1 MKSFTLVRL
10 FLVLSPL
17 MVIGFLSVAQ
27 AQEPAAETKEPVAEK
42 ELSGHEILEKSM
54 KGLKRNMRTLGRNLS
69 KAESKTMCLESIRL
83 MQGFVL
89 AAFPHCP
96 EPFDAAGKKDPVQWE
111 FGFRRRMVDI
121 AKVLLDLEEALQA
134 DDSERIEMIWDK
146 IRDLKKD
153 GHNLYQEEE
162 D

>member
-10 FLVLSPL
+10 FLLLSPL
-17 MVIGFLSVAQ
+17 MVVAFLSVAQ
-27 AQEPAAETKEPVAEK
+27 AQEPATETKDPVAEK

-54 KGLKRNMRTLGRNLS
+54 KGLKRNMRTLGRNLT
-69 KAESKTMCLESIRL
+69 KVESKTMCLESIRQ

-96 EPFDAAGKKDPVQWE
+96 EPFDSIGKKDPAKWE
-111 FGFRRRMVDI
+111 FGFRRRMVGL
-121 AKVLLDLEEALQA
+121 AGLLLDLEESLGA
-134 DDSERIEMIWDK
+134 DDAQRVEVVWNK
-146 IRDLKKD
+146 IRDHKKE
-153 GHNLYQEEE
+153 GHQVYEEEE